1 MTNSN
6 NTAESEAGSTAAAQ
20 DEPSRDA
27 VWEMFDKIAP
37 RYDMLNRLLSLRR
50 DVAWRKRMATFLQ
63 NRSAVRLLDLATG
76 TGDQILHFMDGG
88 ADIASAV
95 GMDMSEQML
104 AVGRKKMTKRGLQ
117 DKVELSCGD
126 AVEVPVDSDAFD
138 ATSISFGIRNV
149 VDVSRA
155 LGEMRRALKP
165 GGCALILE
173 FSMPENSTLRSVY
186 TFYLRHILPIV
197 GGLISGDMYAY
208 RYLNKTIET
217 FPYGDA
223 FCELMRDAGFE
234 NTSATPL
241 TFGVASIYYGEK
253 PGA

>member
-1 MTNSN
+1 MNRLVMRF
-6 NTAESEAGSTAAAQ
+6 G
-20 DEPSRDA
+20 R
-27 VWEMFDKIAP
+27 FDKIAP

-50 DVAWRKRMATFLQ
+50 DVAWRKRMATFLRK
-63 NRSAVRLLDLATG
+63 RSKVRLLDLATG

-104 AVGRKKMTKRGLQ
+104 AVGREKMTKRGLQ
-117 DKVELSCGD
+117 DKVELSRGD
-126 AVEVPVDSDAFD
+126 AVEAPADSDAFD
-138 ATSISFGIRNV
+138 VTSISFGIRNV
-149 VDVSRA
+149 IDVSRA
-155 LGEMRRALKP
+155 LGEMRRVLKP

-173 FSMPENSTLRSVY
+173 FSMPANSALRSVY
-186 TFYLRHILPIV
+186 TFYLRHILPLV

-223 FCELMRDAGFE
+223 FCELMREAGFE